1 MKCNCHPDS
10 PFHWKRDP
18 RPSIFASD
26 IYFRPKKAQVYEN
39 LTKEENLIA
48 YKQFS
53 IHSRA
58 HPGVKPSLNKHELG
72 KARR

>member
-10 PFHWKRDP
+10 PFLWDRDP
-18 RPSIFASD
+18 RPSIFAND
-26 IYFRPKKAQVYEN
+26 LYFRPKKAQVYEN

-58 HPGVKPSLNKHELG
+58 HPKIKPSKNKHEL
-72 KARR
+72 

>member
-1 MKCNCHPDS
+1 MKCKCHPNS
-10 PFHWKRDP
+10 PFHWKKNP
-18 RPSIFASD
+18 RPSIFAKD
-26 IYFRPKKAQVYEN
+26 PAFRPKGKAVDAA

-58 HPGVKPSLNKHELG
+58 HPMTKPSLNKHEL
-72 KARR
+72 